1 MKKIILLLII
11 SFPIFAQ
18 KAVYNKTTTKG
29 DFTEYQTKSGDLLKV
44 GDTIIIGYPY
54 AGNFFTFITQGG
66 AQTSPMLTNKKI
78 VISKIKS
85 VGSKSSGYKIYP
97 LFTGFGWIPI
107 YIDYESAL
115 ETGEIKN
122 PFITQ

>member
-1 MKKIILLLII
+1 MKKIIFLLLIN
-11 SFPIFAQ
+11 SSIFAQ
-18 KAVYNKTTTKG
+18 KAIYEKTKEKG
-29 DFTEYQTKSGDLLKV
+29 DFTEYQTKEGNLLKV
-44 GDTIIIGYPY
+44 GDTIVIGYPFS
-54 AGNFFTFITQGG
+54 GNFFTFITQGG
-66 AQTSPMLTNKKI
+66 AQTSPILSNKKI

-85 VGSKSSGYKIYP
+85 VGSKNSGYKVYP
-97 LFTGFGWIPI
+97 LFTGFGWVPI